1 MFVTVFPLQQK
12 FLFERN
18 CAASIIL
25 STLMYLRFP
34 PMMYLQQQ
42 KLETS
47 VFIKQERRKRER
59 RKIEIGRIRVE
70 S

>member
-1 MFVTVFPLQQK
+1 MRVKHKTQGWFK
-12 FLFERN
+12 FFCMINSRSDLL
-18 CAASIIL
+18 AK
-25 STLMYLRFP
+25 
-34 PMMYLQQQ
+34 Q

-47 VFIKQERRKRER
+47 IFIKQERRKRER

>member
-1 MFVTVFPLQQK
+1 LQNK
-12 FLFERN
+12 
-18 CAASIIL
+18 
-25 STLMYLRFP
+25 
-34 PMMYLQQQ
+34 

-47 VFIKQERRKRER
+47 IFIKQERRKRER

>member
-1 MFVTVFPLQQK
+1 MRVKHKTQGWFK
-12 FLFERN
+12 FFCMINSRSDLL
-18 CAASIIL
+18 A
-25 STLMYLRFP
+25 TTK
-34 PMMYLQQQ
+34 

-47 VFIKQERRKRER
+47 IFIKQERRKRER